1 MGLPTLYENA
11 TAGFASLSLTYKIL
25 SAVLAIVVLNIAF
38 GGRGKGY
45 KNLPAYAPIELAIA
59 SYILSGDG
67 IGRRIL

>member
-1 MGLPTLYENA
+1 MGLSTLYENA
-11 TAGFASLSLTYKIL
+11 AAGFGSLSLTYKIL
-25 SAVLAIVVLNIAF
+25 SAVLAIVVLSFAF

>member
-1 MGLPTLYENA
+1 MGLSTLYENA
-11 TAGFASLSLTYKIL
+11 AAGFGSLSLTYKIL
-25 SAVLAIVVLNIAF
+25 SAVLAIVVLNVAF

>member
-1 MGLPTLYENA
+1 MGLSTLYEHA
-11 TAGFASLSLTYKIL
+11 AASFSSLSLTYKIL
-25 SAVLAIVVLNIAF
+25 SAVLVIVVLNVAF

>member
-1 MGLPTLYENA
+1 MGLSTLYENA
-11 TAGFASLSLTYKIL
+11 SASFGSLSLTYKIL
-25 SAVLAIVVLNIAF
+25 SAVLAVVVLNVAF